1 MSNTSRTITLTGP
14 HIPVSAM
21 GTRLIMFSQLTGTD
35 GVNEL
40 FDYRVMVYSRD
51 EYGQGVLDSYISEA
65 AAQAGGPVG
74 SNWDVEALIGSAVT
88 ITIEQDGRIDTLGM
102 DTFGIDL
109 ERSAGG
115 ILQAAKG
122 RGQRHINALVTE
134 ARYVGVKGRYA
145 QYELRLR
152 PWLHLLTLNTEYR
165 VFQQQTALDI
175 IQTILGKYLFPV
187 ETRIANSYPQQDMQ
201 VQYGLSDFDYIS
213 LLMQE
218 WGLNYWFEH
227 KDGKHTLIIS
237 DGLQGFAPMRS
248 VAYQDLYTYP
258 PNLKLQEEY
267 LDTFNDGQVHVSG
280 QYQGLD
286 YQFKQTTV
294 TQTTA
299 QNNPYNTAFNQ
310 LEVAQWHQGHFVNTA
325 DEGDFKAKRYMEA
338 MRQHGRRASA
348 AGNVRGIEVG
358 HTFRLHNAPK
368 ENSNIGWIVLKTQYA
383 ISEIGEETNADQAFS
398 IRVDFTVQPD
408 TEQVRPDRTLNKPT
422 AQTQPATVVGPEGKE
437 VWVDQYARIKVKFH
451 WDRYGTSDEN
461 ASCWVR
467 VSSPWSGMNYGGIQ
481 HPRIGQEVII
491 DFMSH
496 DADMPYV
503 SGRLTNPT
511 NMPLW
516 ELPTQNALSGF
527 KSKEIDG
534 SRHNHLIMDDST
546 GEIQTQLTS
555 DHGLSQLNLGYV
567 TRIPAP
573 SGRAD
578 YRGQGF
584 ELRTDYWG
592 AIRSGAGMLLTTQAR
607 ASGANHQTDVSE
619 AHSQLKA
626 SAAQHKAHSD
636 MAQEHQALALPAHQ
650 ALTTQNQQIIGAKET
665 RGADAGSAAAS
676 VNQATQTATDAAAL
690 VQGKLALK
698 GAFAQAINGAMG
710 GVAGQAVSGLAE
722 SSNKTT
728 ATALNG
734 PLGDMLSGV
743 LGKSLGKTTDSAM
756 ADAFGGTFK
765 DANLAGLSPDA
776 AQGIADKAI
785 ASQLGGVANGMS
797 GATASAAQ
805 AALTAGLNLVDGNAA
820 LLAQHADNA
829 GVIAAMQRASDDA
842 FKANLPTDTQTS
854 LKTSLKAAADQSLKG
869 AIKQLP
875 EADAP
880 PPAEH
885 GLNSQGK
892 GQTKEFTAPHLLIHG
907 VAGIQATTPQSIHIA
922 SGQHTALT
930 SGQDLSIS
938 VGKRLAASVSKGI
951 SFFTQ
956 SLGIKLFAAKG
967 PIEIQAQSDEMHII
981 AEKVMKLISTKSKIE
996 IVAKEEILM
1005 TAGGSYI
1012 RINKAG
1018 IEEGTPG
1025 QWKAWAADHDL
1036 PGAKSLPMEETP
1048 KNYDIQYKFDNYDG
1062 EPMKYA
1068 PYTAYKEDGSVIA
1081 GVTDE
1086 EGRTQI
1092 FYSATPERIEVML
1105 QPKGDE
1111 K

>member
-1 MSNTSRTITLTGP
+1 MSNNRTITLNGP
-14 HIPVSAM
+14 KIPVSSM
-21 GTRLIMFSQLTGTD
+21 GTRLIMFSELEGTD

-51 EYGQGVLDSYISEA
+51 EYGQGVLDRYISEA
-65 AAQAGGPVG
+65 VAKAGGSVG

-88 ITIEQDGRIDTLGM
+88 ISIEQDGRIDVAGIS
-102 DTFGIDL
+102 TFGIDL

-115 ILQAAKG
+115 VLQAAKG
-122 RGQRHINALVTE
+122 RGTRHINALVTE
-134 ARYVGVKGRYA
+134 ARYVGVKGRHA

-152 PWLHLLTLNTEYR
+152 PWLHLLTLNLEYR
-165 VFQQQTALDI
+165 VFQQQSAPEI
-175 IQTILGKYLFPV
+175 IQSILGQYLFPI
-187 ETRIANSYPQQDMQ
+187 ETRIVNSYPQLDMQ
-201 VQYGLSDFDYIS
+201 IQYGSSDFDYIS

-237 DGLQGFAPMRS
+237 DNLSGFKPMSS

-258 PNLKLQEEY
+258 PKLKLQEEY
-267 LDTFNDGQVHVSG
+267 LDLFNDGQTHITG

-286 YQFKQTTV
+286 YQFKQNTV
-294 TQTTA
+294 TQTTT

-310 LEVAQWHQGHFVNTA
+310 LEVAEWNQGHFVDTEQ
-325 DEGDFKAKRYMEA
+325 DGDFKATIYMEA
-338 MRQHGRRASA
+338 MRQHGRRATA
-348 AGNVRGIEVG
+348 GGNVRGIEVG
-358 HTFRLHNAPK
+358 HTFKLHNASK
-368 ENSNIGWIVLKTQYA
+368 ENSNIGWIVLRTHYV
-383 ISEIGEETNADQAFS
+383 ISETLEETSPDQMFSVRADFM
-398 IRVDFTVQPD
+398 VQPD
-408 TEQVRPDRTLNKPT
+408 TEQVRPDRLLQKPV
-422 AQTQPATVVGPEGKE
+422 AQTQTATVVGPEGKE

-467 VSSPWSGMNYGGIQ
+467 VSSPWAGMNYGGIQ

-491 DFMSH
+491 DFMNH

-516 ELPTQNALSGF
+516 ALPSQNALSGF

-534 SRHNHLIMDDST
+534 ARNNHLIMDDTT

-567 TRIPAP
+567 TRIPSP

-592 AIRSGAGMLLTTQAR
+592 VLRSGAGMFLTTQVR
-607 ASGANHQTDVSE
+607 AGGASHQTDVTE

-626 SAAQHKAHSD
+626 SAAQHKAYSEV
-636 MAQEHQALALPAHQ
+636 AQDHKALALNAHT
-650 ALTTQNQQIIGAKET
+650 ALESQNEQIIGEKA
-665 RGADAGSAAAS
+665 GAGSAVAS
-676 VNQATQTATDAAAL
+676 VGQAATDAAAL

-698 GAFAQAINGAMG
+698 GAFTQAINGAMG
-710 GVAGQAVSGLAE
+710 GVAGQAVSSLAE
-722 SSNKTT
+722 SSHQTT
-728 ATALNG
+728 AVALNG
-734 PLGDMLSGV
+734 PLGEMLSRV
-743 LGKSLGKTTDSAM
+743 LGKSLNKSTESAM
-756 ADAFGGTFK
+756 GDAFGAAFK

-776 AQGIADKAI
+776 ASSIADQAV
-785 ASQLGGVANGMS
+785 ASQLGSSVNSLNG
-797 GATASAAQ
+797 AAASAAQ
-805 AALTAGLNLVDGNAA
+805 AALTEGLNMVDGNAQ
-820 LLAQHADNA
+820 LLAQHVDNP
-829 GVIAAMQRASDDA
+829 GVLAAMQRASDEA
-842 FKANLPTDTQTS
+842 FKVKLPKDTQDT
-854 LKTSLKAAADQSLKG
+854 LKTSLKAAAEQSLKG
-869 AIKQLP
+869 ALKKLP
-875 EADAP
+875 DADAL

-885 GLNSQGK
+885 GLNSQGQGK
-892 GQTKEFTAPHLLIHG
+892 TREFTAPHLLIHG
-907 VAGIQATTPQSIHIA
+907 VAGIQATTPQSVHIA

-930 SGQDLSIS
+930 SGQDLSVS
-938 VGKRLAASVSKGI
+938 VGKRLAASVAKGI

-967 PIEIQAQSDEMHII
+967 AVEIQAQSDNIELI
-981 AEKVMKLISTKSKIE
+981 AEKVIKIISAKKSIE
-996 IVAKEEILM
+996 IAAKDEVLI

-1036 PGAKSLPMEETP
+1036 VGP
-1048 KNYDIQYKFDNYDG
+1048 KKLDWSIAHNPPYDEMFVLKDQHGDPIADF
-1062 EPMKYA
+1062 
-1068 PYTAYKEDGSVIA
+1068 AYKVTLGDGKVYR
-1081 GVTDE
+1081 GVTNEKGEAMRIGTGSKAMGMKFEPDIDDVQ
-1086 EGRTQI
+1086 TP
-1092 FYSATPERIEVML
+1092 SA
-1105 QPKGDE
+1105 
-1111 K
+1111 